1 MLTHTTHTH
10 THNAH
15 ATQYV
20 IVKHE
25 DNKLITFERGEFY
38 WIFNFHPTKSFPDY
52 RVGVTHPGKYEIM
65 LDTDAAEYGGHSRM
79 QAGVSFFTEP
89 KAWDDRPNSMLVR
102 APPSRL
108 DHLALCE
115 SDALTDR
122 VMRNNNTRRSTLP
135 AERRW
140 S

>member
-1 MLTHTTHTH
+1 
-10 THNAH
+10 
-15 ATQYV
+15 
-20 IVKHE
+20 VKHE

-102 APPSRL
+102 ASPHVLDNKLFVRATHSQPS
-108 DHLALCE
+108 
-115 SDALTDR
+115 LTNR
-122 VMRNNNTRRSTLP
+122 TNVVRTNNNTRRSMLP

>member
-1 MLTHTTHTH
+1 M
-10 THNAH
+10 
-15 ATQYV
+15 

-102 APPSRL
+102 ASP
-108 DHLALCE
+108 HL
-115 SDALTDR
+115 LT
-122 VMRNNNTRRSTLP
+122 TSSL
-135 AERRW
+135 
-140 S
+140 